1 MNCIYVVE
9 NLNDDLIQQTEMGS
23 YLMKVFFYL
32 TLIKIEKQTTKHIS
46 LHGW

>member
-23 YLMKVFFYL
+23 YLMKGFF
-32 TLIKIEKQTTKHIS
+32 I
-46 LHGW
+46 

>member
-23 YLMKVFFYL
+23 YLMKVFCYL

-46 LHGW
+46 LHG

>member
-23 YLMKVFFYL
+23 YLMTVFFYL

-46 LHGW
+46 LHG

>member
-23 YLMKVFFYL
+23 YLMKVFF
-32 TLIKIEKQTTKHIS
+32 I
-46 LHGW
+46 

>member
-23 YLMKVFFYL
+23 YLMNVFLFD
-32 TLIKIEKQTTKHIS
+32 IN
-46 LHGW
+46 

>member
-23 YLMKVFFYL
+23 YLMTVFF
-32 TLIKIEKQTTKHIS
+32 I
-46 LHGW
+46 

>member
-23 YLMKVFFYL
+23 YLMKVFFL
-32 TLIKIEKQTTKHIS
+32 FDIN
-46 LHGW
+46 